1 MQALFVDIRTVA
13 VAPAIRMVLRLTSGT
28 SIVGDLDAK
37 AKEAFQ
43 ALSEAFEQLSS
54 DAGQAQ
60 LLRAAGA
67 ATARPSARRRAA
79 AAQPQDDTKV
89 KFTTRKVRGYVF
101 AAERSVEHLDRQK
114 GLPESLLWPPES
126 TQAARDLEE
135 EVNRARQTELYPG
148 QANEMLPDYRERLEL
163 NEPGLALQR
172 LLELMTHLRTVHLYC
187 LYCGCTYDSAED
199 MERNC
204 PGVTEEEHDEAK
216 SMGLRDSATA
226 RTGAEEEQPGEDPLE
241 TFMASRNAN
250 GCHCR

>member
-1 MQALFVDIRTVA
+1 MRGTV
-13 VAPAIRMVLRLTSGT
+13 R
-28 SIVGDLDAK
+28 
-37 AKEAFQ
+37 Q
-43 ALSEAFEQLSS
+43 
-54 DAGQAQ
+54 
-60 LLRAAGA
+60 
-67 ATARPSARRRAA
+67 
-79 AAQPQDDTKV
+79 V

-163 NEPGLALQR
+163 NDPGLALQR

-187 LYCGCTYDSAED
+187 LYCGCTYDSGED

-216 SMGLRDSATA
+216 SMGLRDSATS
-226 RTGAEEEQPGEDPLE
+226 TGAEAPEEQPGEDPLE
-241 TFMASRNAN
+241 TFMASIDAELQGQKKRKK
-250 GCHCR
+250 HR